1 MGLRDELRQ
10 KFFTRKKRSG
20 PNNDIHS
27 QGNQDGQATKAPNTS
42 NEHTGFKHIE
52 PKQPVGLNLADTPI
66 HELWN
71 LAYEKLRQE
80 DTKLI
85 QEYESKIQEDLTAGF
100 SLILAPNIN
109 ARERMEIVL
118 RNKMDKVKRD
128 AWRLKFGNSDI
139 QISAILPIF
148 SSIASRANEHIS
160 NALTANPPASLA
172 WGGISVLLPLLLNLS
187 EQDKSLA
194 KGLDYISTL
203 IVRGRLREDLY
214 VRRYELEVDNRQ
226 SSALDH
232 LAYKGALEALYR
244 KILKFQAETYCHLT
258 QNFAHRLGLDAV
270 KWNDWEAMIDDV
282 RLQEDALSGLDKLW
296 HDVQYSHDS
305 LEAKKQHEKSL
316 ATWITVSEDVSGLRK
331 ALEEA
336 AKDHDRKEFLSWLC
350 QVDPSHM
357 YNAAR
362 DRHEAGTTG
371 SGKSIL
377 SSSVIKHIDDKY
389 ASDPLIA
396 MSYFYFSFADSQKQK
411 VDVMLASIIKQILAH
426 RPNIPP
432 SAQKLSEYKV
442 SGRRPDTQTL
452 ITALKDSI
460 LGFSAVYII
469 IDALD
474 ECPTLSGERKK
485 LIKALHDILDKAPE
499 NLHLLFTSRKESDI
513 SSAMRRHLSHF
524 SSYEL
529 DLLAYRHIVDDDIGL
544 FIDSILATDDYE
556 SWPASVK
563 AEARKSLV
571 EKADGMFQ
579 YVRCQF
585 DTLHNL
591 STVAEIREALQSLP
605 DGLSAT
611 YDRMLLSISPNFQPR
626 VMNSL
631 KWLAF
636 SLKPIEVD
644 WLSEIFTFRPDNT
657 ISPDGTEKL
666 FRASDVVKYFSSLV
680 VVADRKVRLA
690 HFSIK
695 EYLTSTKITDGPAAA
710 FGFTEI
716 DAHLHIAH
724 SCLAYHLLHADDI
737 KDEPQFRNKPEVL
750 YSYTSRQWA
759 WHLEMIPSTLWPP
772 EVVQKAVS
780 ALNARSKT
788 LAKMISFGPWHFV
801 DATLFLAR
809 PLCYTAWLGLP
820 SLTMMLLS
828 HGPGTNNFFTQEDL
842 DMALQHAAYKGDFEM
857 VWGLVDEG
865 ANINGEGSIV
875 KAEHA
880 RRKIYDAREY
890 CFALQAAAL
899 GGHLEI
905 VKLLINK
912 GAEINAICEECG
924 SALHAAAK
932 GNHLDVIKFLV
943 GHGADIY
950 ARSRMGGSVLASS
963 VQDSQ
968 DQCFNFLLSKGALK
982 KDDGETA
989 LLKAASLHRWDLCYL
1004 MLDNGASVN
1013 AFAPNNFGSPLQ
1025 AACRD
1030 LWVAITKSQ
1039 LTKLIEFIERL
1050 LDLGADINAQGGE
1063 AGNVLQSACRLNN
1076 ISVVKMLLDKGADVN
1091 ALDRQNRNALQA
1103 SLYAF
1108 GDRLELMKLLL
1119 SRGANVNAQ
1128 SHYGNA
1134 LQLAC
1139 TRLCSKDEVSLLL
1152 EHGVDMYAK
1161 GGEFGTAL
1169 QAAVAYGHEWLVR
1182 ELLERG
1188 ADVNEL
1194 GGHYETALQAAY
1206 SRIDSRLAQVMVKLL
1221 LDHGADVHP
1230 KGGAFGSALN
1240 AAAANIGLPNSAIQ
1254 QLLDLGVD
1262 INDYDQRHGTALQA
1276 TLRFYYDG
1284 IEGTKLLER
1293 LKFLFECGADA
1304 NIEAGPFGFA
1314 LQSAIMANHR
1324 GLGIPLCE
1332 NIGLVFLLE
1341 NCLDININA
1350 EGGEFGS
1357 ALQAAAFS
1365 GQTESVK
1372 LLIEKGANV
1381 NIQGGEYKNALNAAT
1396 VWGYWDIA
1404 KILLENGAEPDCY
1417 RSESPD
1423 EEWLNRMVERCGRG
1437 ARERYK
1443 KIWEMKNPKL
1453 DITNEAL

>member
-1 MGLRDELRQ
+1 
-10 KFFTRKKRSG
+10 
-20 PNNDIHS
+20 
-27 QGNQDGQATKAPNTS
+27 
-42 NEHTGFKHIE
+42 
-52 PKQPVGLNLADTPI
+52 
-66 HELWN
+66 
-71 LAYEKLRQE
+71 
-80 DTKLI
+80 
-85 QEYESKIQEDLTAGF
+85 
-100 SLILAPNIN
+100 
-109 ARERMEIVL
+109 MEIVL
-118 RNKMDKVKRD
+118 RNKMEKIKRD

-139 QISAILPIF
+139 QFSAVLPIF

-160 NALTANPPASLA
+160 NALTVNPPASLA

-214 VRRYELEVDNRQ
+214 VRRYELEGDNRQ

-232 LAYKGALEALYR
+232 LAYKGALEALYQ

-282 RLQEDALSGLDKLW
+282 RLQEDALAGLDKLW

-362 DRHEAGTTG
+362 DRHEAGTSEWLMKNQEFLAWEKEERSLLWLHGQAG

-396 MSYFYFSFADSQKQK
+396 VPYFYFSFTDSQKQK

-460 LGFSAVYII
+460 FGFSAVYII

-485 LIKALHDILDKAPE
+485 LTKALHEILDKAPK

-513 SSAMRRHLSHF
+513 SSAMRHHLSRF

-544 FIDSILATDDYE
+544 FIDSILANDDYE

-644 WLSEIFTFRPDNT
+644 WLSEIFTFHPEYT
-657 ISPDGTEKL
+657 FPPDGTEKL

-716 DAHLHIAH
+716 DAHLHVAH
-724 SCLAYHLLHADDI
+724 SCLAHHLLHADDI

-788 LAKMISFGPWHFV
+788 LAKMISFGPWFFV

-842 DMALQHAAYKGDFEM
+842 DMALQHAAYKGVFDM
-857 VWGLVDEG
+857 VWGLLDEG
-865 ANINGEGSIV
+865 ANINGEGSMV
-875 KAEHA
+875 KAAEHA
-880 RRKIYDAREY
+880 RRKIYDDREY

-912 GAEINAICEECG
+912 GAEINAICKECG

-932 GNHLDVIKFLV
+932 GNHLDVMKFLV

-963 VQDSQ
+963 VRDSQ
-968 DQCFNFLLSKGALK
+968 DQCFHFLLSEGALK
-982 KDDGETA
+982 QDDGETA
-989 LLKAASLHRWDLCYL
+989 LIKAASLHRWDLCYL
-1004 MLDNGASVN
+1004 LLDQGASVN
-1013 AFAPNNFGSPLQ
+1013 AFTPNRNFGSPLQ
-1025 AACRD
+1025 AACRESW
-1030 LWVAITKSQ
+1030 LAITE
-1039 LTKLIEFIERL
+1039 TKFTEFIEFIEHL

-1063 AGNVLQSACRLNN
+1063 AGNALQTACRLNN
-1076 ISVVKMLLDKGADVN
+1076 ISLVKILLDKGADVN
-1091 ALDRQNRNALQA
+1091 ALDRHDRNALQA
-1103 SLYAF
+1103 SLYALR
-1108 GDRLELMKLLL
+1108 DRLDLMKLLL
-1119 SRGANVNAQ
+1119 SRGAKVNAQ
-1128 SHYGNA
+1128 SHEGNA

-1139 TRLCSKDEVSLLL
+1139 VKCCSKDEVSLLL
-1152 EHGVDMYAK
+1152 EHGVDIHAK

-1169 QAAVAYGHEWLVR
+1169 QAAVAYGHEWLVH

-1188 ADVNEL
+1188 ADVNEQ
-1194 GGHYETALQAAY
+1194 GGRYGTALQAAY
-1206 SRIDSRLAQVMVKLL
+1206 SRINSKLAQDMVKLL

-1254 QLLDLGVD
+1254 QLLNLGVD
-1262 INDYDQRHGTALQA
+1262 INDYDPRHGTALQA
-1276 TLRFYYDG
+1276 TLKFYYDG

-1293 LKFLFECGADA
+1293 LKFLFERGVDA

-1324 GLGIPLCE
+1324 GLGISLCE

-1341 NCLDININA
+1341 NCPDININA

-1357 ALQAAAFS
+1357 ALQAAALS

-1372 LLIEKGANV
+1372 LLIQKGANV
-1381 NIQGGEYKNALNAAT
+1381 NAQGGEYKNALNAAT

-1417 RSESPD
+1417 RSENLD

-1437 ARERYK
+1437 ARERYE